1 MENDEIH
8 YRSSRFCFTLFLREI
23 STLFDVNIIENE
35 EILKYFFSKA
45 AKTLNNERIET
56 ICYEK
61 QFDLDIEFFNNVKD
75 FFYNNF
81 EMDLKDFDKFY
92 VALFYCLKE
101 NSICFPFNFAK
112 FMMDFNYNFEDQI
125 IFTRNDDIQINI
137 NKFKT
142 FSSLISKITGFS
154 IIKTFIIWIYF
165 LYKNI
170 FTFTMNDETI
180 FRLSDSAQILDLN
193 LYFLFISI
201 MIILSNDKNVFYLD
215 LRFFDKIKER
225 PINSMNNIIN
235 ILVFSIFSE
244 KIKRVLLFNL
254 VDLSNSNFS
263 DDFNFKVHYNIKNED
278 TLTNVFHENYDHL
291 INNILKE
298 KVLYISNFFPNPFYD
313 PIHTNFIKLL
323 ESKSIL
329 HKNENNLIVLEFYE
343 IKKIQSEEKN
353 YFSDLIKNI
362 ENFIYNVKKFIE
374 FFNSFKNKHE
384 FFKIELSYGI
394 FRIYYSNYNES
405 VCYKIS
411 SKNYHDSNWSKYKNI
426 FEEDKQ
432 FIIMNLLLKLVNNLN
447 KLYMTLDNG
456 FDIQLFDFYSDNYYS
471 DLNQELMLKSKIFN
485 QAVMQYIHDNSDCE
499 RTKKYLTTY
508 IESVNYATINIFDK
522 NEDFKFYHFKQ
533 KVPALFYEI
542 IKNLNHEFSKS
553 FDQILF
559 HDFKN
564 IIFNNFNNK
573 LVFVKEKSES
583 IEIYI
588 KNRFEEVFNSLIFLE
603 HFNYSNV
610 NIIMD
615 FQNFCSLKS
624 FHIEQIHNYL
634 ARKLISEDSISFM
647 MIFFTLLHNKD
658 FKLIYKFGD
667 TLTIIPSELYLSHI
681 KEEFGNQLNDYLD
694 IFKDCF
700 IFKDIHIFK
709 HIYNVNVC
717 LRKLLSIINKLLEN
731 KSNLIY
737 YERLVI
743 VIGENNSQVIIE
755 LCNQILSIRI
765 VDNEDFYQLNRI
777 MFNNYEQIFFSF
789 ILKEIKI
796 DTVIIVLL
804 DYLKKIEEAIKVNVC
819 EVIKLN
825 KLYNKLCKNNESPIN
840 LQEIIQ
846 EFYQNFHKSLGET
859 KFIIDI
865 VIYKNKYIDLIK
877 FFYGGFIFGKNEI
890 ILKSDFRFDN
900 LYLFLEKEE
909 VLDFQECE
917 YFNHIFI
924 LKVNFNVLRKFNHL
938 TMIFF
943 KQFLNDIVKNK
954 SNQNDLEKII
964 RIESDFDEAFDNQEN
979 FFNDHKNNILNRLKV
994 LNDEN
999 RDKTKNEKEKIHCKC
1014 INF

>member
-1 MENDEIH
+1 
-8 YRSSRFCFTLFLREI
+8 
-23 STLFDVNIIENE
+23 
-35 EILKYFFSKA
+35 
-45 AKTLNNERIET
+45 
-56 ICYEK
+56 
-61 QFDLDIEFFNNVKD
+61 
-75 FFYNNF
+75 
-81 EMDLKDFDKFY
+81 
-92 VALFYCLKE
+92 
-101 NSICFPFNFAK
+101 
-112 FMMDFNYNFEDQI
+112 
-125 IFTRNDDIQINI
+125 
-137 NKFKT
+137 
-142 FSSLISKITGFS
+142 
-154 IIKTFIIWIYF
+154 
-165 LYKNI
+165 
-170 FTFTMNDETI
+170 
-180 FRLSDSAQILDLN
+180 
-193 LYFLFISI
+193 
-201 MIILSNDKNVFYLD
+201 
-215 LRFFDKIKER
+215 
-225 PINSMNNIIN
+225 
-235 ILVFSIFSE
+235 
-244 KIKRVLLFNL
+244 
-254 VDLSNSNFS
+254 
-263 DDFNFKVHYNIKNED
+263 
-278 TLTNVFHENYDHL
+278 
-291 INNILKE
+291 
-298 KVLYISNFFPNPFYD
+298 
-313 PIHTNFIKLL
+313 
-323 ESKSIL
+323 
-329 HKNENNLIVLEFYE
+329 
-343 IKKIQSEEKN
+343 
-353 YFSDLIKNI
+353 
-362 ENFIYNVKKFIE
+362 
-374 FFNSFKNKHE
+374 
-384 FFKIELSYGI
+384 
-394 FRIYYSNYNES
+394 
-405 VCYKIS
+405 
-411 SKNYHDSNWSKYKNI
+411 
-426 FEEDKQ
+426 
-432 FIIMNLLLKLVNNLN
+432 
-447 KLYMTLDNG
+447 
-456 FDIQLFDFYSDNYYS
+456 
-471 DLNQELMLKSKIFN
+471 
-485 QAVMQYIHDNSDCE
+485 
-499 RTKKYLTTY
+499 
-508 IESVNYATINIFDK
+508 
-522 NEDFKFYHFKQ
+522 
-533 KVPALFYEI
+533 
-542 IKNLNHEFSKS
+542 
-553 FDQILF
+553 
-559 HDFKN
+559 
-564 IIFNNFNNK
+564 
-573 LVFVKEKSES
+573 
-583 IEIYI
+583 
-588 KNRFEEVFNSLIFLE
+588 
-603 HFNYSNV
+603 
-610 NIIMD
+610 MD

-789 ILKEIKI
+789 ILKEITI

-840 LQEIIQ
+840 LQEMIQ